1 MIKNKKGFTLIE
13 IMIAAAIVALIALIV
28 IPAFKRAREKTRI
41 NTGISNL
48 KTIYRAYQMYFSDT
62 GKTPKSIAELTDYV
76 KIDTS
81 FTYELN
87 PEYNGE

>member
-1 MIKNKKGFTLIE
+1 MAKDKKGFTMAE
-13 IMIAAAIVALIALIV
+13 IMIAAAIVMLIALIV

-62 GKTPKSIAELTDYV
+62 GKTPKSINELADYV
-76 KIDTS
+76 KVDTS

-87 PEYNGE
+87 PEYNGQ

>member
-1 MIKNKKGFTLIE
+1 MAE
-13 IMIAAAIVALIALIV
+13 IMIAAAVVMLMAFNV
-28 IPAFKRAREKTRI
+28 IPAFKRAREKTRL

-62 GKTPKSIAELTDYV
+62 GKTPKSIEELADYV

-87 PEYNGE
+87 PEYNGQ